1 MQTKKKG
8 CEHMLVEAFE
18 TAFPNHD
25 FGWRQSGSSA
35 LGFCPF
41 HNDKH
46 QRSLSV
52 YLNDM
57 GEERWH
63 CFAESIGGGL
73 IELSSVLGFQRHHPL
88 RVQTTGWCN
97 MVLFKK
103 PSNK

>member
-52 YLNDM
+52 YLKV
-57 GEERWH
+57 R
-63 CFAESIGGGL
+63 FL
-73 IELSSVLGFQRHHPL
+73 ILSSCVQNGKITLKEAAAYSEMSIEEFTQR
-88 RVQTTGWCN
+88 
-97 MVLFKK
+97 
-103 PSNK
+103 